1 VDDDIRSQF
10 KRSAAVGGRY
20 VVDHLNVVEGD
31 GTCVAQEK
39 DGVLRCGVVGDQTVR
54 DCRGDIL
61 EIEGSES
68 AVAKVVVDHRLI
80 EIDVVWTAIA
90 HPEERLAKD
99 VGLIGRDEHT
109 AHGKVV
115 GWSVDGD
122 CSSVASIT
130 RIAAIAA
137 CKIACHNTV
146 LYRHVGAQSTYT
158 PAVTRRVADEGTSN
172 DVGHATG
179 VTLVV
184 RSRCVDRPAGRVL
197 LSYYPAI
204 VDKDTIDDD
213 HCPAV
218 NQNRPTAT
226 DIRSRSLRGAVASRE
241 GKTLNLEARSGEV
254 CVGSFQK
261 EDSIFVLPI

>member
-1 VDDDIRSQF
+1 MGIHQQRRELHARSGASGDLSPSNVDGRCNATVIAQDAQVRVAEGNAAAETSGRGRGPLIDVGSGTKGGCASTLARCRDDNHIGEGSTGQATLKSVGAANQRVVGDEEVAEVDDDIRAQF

-109 AHGKVV
+109 THGKVV
-115 GWSVDGD
+115 GWSV
-122 CSSVASIT
+122 
-130 RIAAIAA
+130 
-137 CKIACHNTV
+137 N
-146 LYRHVGAQSTYT
+146 
-158 PAVTRRVADEGTSN
+158 
-172 DVGHATG
+172 
-179 VTLVV
+179 
-184 RSRCVDRPAGRVL
+184 
-197 LSYYPAI
+197 
-204 VDKDTIDDD
+204 
-213 HCPAV
+213 
-218 NQNRPTAT
+218 
-226 DIRSRSLRGAVASRE
+226 
-241 GKTLNLEARSGEV
+241 
-254 CVGSFQK
+254 
-261 EDSIFVLPI
+261 